1 MFSAWLSELAIP
13 RPSEKERCRTI
24 EESMEERVFVDTS
37 CGFLNPIMKEISNR
51 IFTADF

>member
-1 MFSAWLSELAIP
+1 MDLQEVLD
-13 RPSEKERCRTI
+13 KL
-24 EESMEERVFVDTS
+24 EESMEERKFVDTF